1 MNAIDNAR
9 RIVAEATHT
18 PLDQLPEEAGV
29 DTLES
34 WDSIAHVNIIL
45 AVEEASQT
53 QLTPEAIV
61 SIVSVRTIA
70 EILDGKTGSND

>member
-1 MNAIDNAR
+1 MSAMDNAR

-18 PLDQLPEEAGV
+18 PLEQLSDDTGI
-29 DTLES
+29 DTLQS

-45 AVEEASQT
+45 AVEEASGK

-61 SIVSVRTIA
+61 NIVSVRTIA
-70 EILDGKTGSND
+70 DILGNGSERQ

>member
-1 MNAIDNAR
+1 MSAMENAR
-9 RIVAEATHT
+9 RIVAEATRT
-18 PLDQLPEEAGV
+18 PLEQLSDEAGI
-29 DTLES
+29 DTLQG

-45 AVEEASQT
+45 AVEQVSGK

-70 EILDGKTGSND
+70 DILGTESEPK